1 MNLGKW
7 TRCLAVDVA
16 ILGGLYL
23 WQVDGIENAKN
34 VVLVI
39 GWVIAVI
46 GVIGGMAAKKGDLP
60 QTHGVFKAYTVVS
73 SAAIVV
79 ALAWCGLIALAVTYL
94 IGWLLVEASRVP
106 AKVKA

>member
-7 TRCLAVDVA
+7 ARCLAVDVA

-34 VVLVI
+34 VVLVV
-39 GWVIAVI
+39 GWTVSVIAVI
-46 GVIGGMAAKKGDLP
+46 GGIAAEKGSLP
-60 QTHGVFKAYTVVS
+60 QNRGAFQAYAMMS
-73 SAAIVV
+73 SAAIVL
-79 ALAWCGLIALAVTYL
+79 ALAWSGLVALAVTYL
-94 IGWLLVEASRVP
+94 VGWLLIEASRGP